1 MNDQESY
8 LSTKLYS
15 VIQERNL
22 EKVKLLLKSGADVN
36 EKNNSELA
44 PIHLAILTG
53 DLRFL
58 KILVEHGADLDA
70 QDLYGYTALHLAVLN
85 NDLKTA
91 DYLISNGANI
101 SVTAKGVS
109 PLMHSYYSNSVE
121 MFKLLIKEANQKT
134 KANLLIEAA
143 YHNRISMIEI
153 LLDNEANADARYL
166 DMTRLSALT
175 WVFGPQLANEMAN
188 RSCLEIALKDNIGM
202 FKMISFLK

>member
-1 MNDQESY
+1 M
-8 LSTKLYS
+8 K
-15 VIQERNL
+15 
-22 EKVKLLLKSGADVN
+22 
-36 EKNNSELA
+36 
-44 PIHLAILTG
+44 
-53 DLRFL
+53 
-58 KILVEHGADLDA
+58 
-70 QDLYGYTALHLAVLN
+70 
-85 NDLKTA
+85 
-91 DYLISNGANI
+91 NGANI

-188 RSCLEIALKDNIGM
+188 RSCLEIALKDHIDM
-202 FKMISFLK
+202 FKMINFLK